1 MGLIREAARAAYKLH
16 IGQTRVSGEPYINH
30 PMRVANMVLLL
41 DDKFLPISI
50 NDGMI
55 AAAWLHDV
63 YEDTDLMPPA
73 ISDGFSETIGGYVE
87 ELTNH
92 FTEEAYPTMNRKK
105 RKAAEVNR
113 LAEVSREAQTIKLCD
128 RIDNLRTISDKGRK
142 FSLLYC
148 DESEALAEVLT
159 AIPAFQ
165 VEIFRLAGQLRKE
178 LA

>member
-1 MGLIREAARAAYKLH
+1 MDLVRKAARAACMLH
-16 IGQTRVSGEPYINH
+16 CDQTRAGGEPYINH
-30 PMRVANMVLLL
+30 PIRVANMVLLL
-41 DDKFLPISI
+41 DDEFLPVSV
-50 NDGMI
+50 NDGLI

-73 ISDGFSETIGGYVE
+73 ISNAFDETIGGYVE

-92 FTEEAYPTMNRKK
+92 FTKKAYPTMNRKK
-105 RKAAEVNR
+105 RKKAEVNR

-128 RIDNLRTISDKGRK
+128 RIDNLRTIGDKGRK

-159 AIPAFQ
+159 AVPAFQ
-165 VEIFRLAGQLRKE
+165 VEIFRLAGQLRKQVS
-178 LA
+178 